1 MKRNQLIII
10 VAGLIISAL
19 LAVISVYLTGIAVI
33 LVITLAMAFQIFQDA
48 ERLTDLAVVL
58 SENSKV
64 LTVIN
69 RGNMQ
74 IRNIRVSLIPLNMEF
89 QVLELAVEGKFT
101 YELPQMI
108 NEARAVVEFED
119 INGRK
124 YNKSFNLS
132 ALHSDDD
139 LLKPMF
145 PTFDWKEKT

>member
-1 MKRNQLIII
+1 
-10 VAGLIISAL
+10 
-19 LAVISVYLTGIAVI
+19 
-33 LVITLAMAFQIFQDA
+33 
-48 ERLTDLAVVL
+48 
-58 SENSKV
+58 
-64 LTVIN
+64 
-69 RGNMQ
+69 
-74 IRNIRVSLIPLNMEF
+74 
-89 QVLELAVEGKFT
+89 
-101 YELPQMI
+101 MI

>member
-1 MKRNQLIII
+1 
-10 VAGLIISAL
+10 
-19 LAVISVYLTGIAVI
+19 
-33 LVITLAMAFQIFQDA
+33 
-48 ERLTDLAVVL
+48 
-58 SENSKV
+58 
-64 LTVIN
+64 VIN
-69 RGNMQ
+69 RGNTQ
-74 IRNIRVSLIPLNMEF
+74 IRNIMVSLIPLNVEF
-89 QVLELAVEGKFT
+89 GVPELAVEGKFT
-101 YELPQMI
+101 YELPQMV